1 MPLVPLRHNT
11 DSVARLLKAVA
22 NGRRLAILCELSDG
36 ERSVSNLQD
45 VIGISQSA
53 LSQHLA
59 RLRRD
64 GLVVTRRD
72 AQNIYYRVSANYV
85 QSLLDY
91 LNELSNDHTL
101 TQHSRVGNDNALDIA
116 AE

>member
-1 MPLVPLRHNT
+1 MENLRQNT
-11 DSVARLLKAVA
+11 DSIARLLKAVA
-22 NGRRLAILCELSDG
+22 NGRRLGILCELTDG
-36 ERSVSNLQD
+36 ERSVSDLQD

-72 AQNIYYRVSANYV
+72 AQNIFYRVSANYV
-85 QSLLDY
+85 QALLDY
-91 LNELSNDHTL
+91 LDQLAGDNTM
-101 TQHSRVGNDNALDIA
+101 TQRNRAGNDNAMDIA

>member
-1 MPLVPLRHNT
+1 T
-11 DSVARLLKAVA
+11 
-22 NGRRLAILCELSDG
+22 DG
-36 ERSVSNLQD
+36 ERSVSTLQD
-45 VIGISQSA
+45 AIGISQSA

-85 QSLLDY
+85 QALLDY
-91 LNELSNDHTL
+91 LNQLSKDHTM
-101 TQHSRVGNDNALDIA
+101 TQHSRVGNDNVMDIA

>member
-1 MPLVPLRHNT
+1 MPLETLRQNA

-22 NGRRLAILCELSDG
+22 NGRRLAILCELTEG
-36 ERSVSNLQD
+36 ERSVSTLQD

-72 AQNIYYRVSANYV
+72 AQNIYYRVSANHV
-85 QSLLDY
+85 QALLDY
-91 LNELSNDHTL
+91 LNQLSNDHTVN
-101 TQHSRVGNDNALDIA
+101 QHSRVGNDIA

>member
-1 MPLVPLRHNT
+1 MPLETLRHNS
-11 DSVARLLKAVA
+11 DSIARLLKAVA
-22 NGRRLAILCELSDG
+22 NGRRLSILCELSEG
-36 ERSVSNLQD
+36 ERSVSRLQD

-59 RLRRD
+59 RQRRD

-72 AQNIYYRVSANYV
+72 AQNIYYRVSANHV
-85 QSLLDY
+85 QALLDY
-91 LNELSNDHTL
+91 LNQLADDKSISQQNM
-101 TQHSRVGNDNALDIA
+101 VGNDNRMDIA